1 MEFLKKQKMKYLGKT
16 LSIGILIGIVIMV
29 IMVGIQVLGGREL
42 VIDRNLIQELGY
54 YMLYSVVLTLI
65 NGYFFDYLNNKVTW
79 KKMPNIDWP

>member
-1 MEFLKKQKMKYLGKT
+1 MKYLGKT